1 MDDVVPSPA
10 TCLAADYPLR
20 TRTPGDWAAAVLREP
35 PALLSDHAYLEK
47 KAALNAL
54 ELLNRWP
61 DPARAQEWSVCLAS
75 IADDEASHL
84 SAVMKILTR
93 RRGRLER
100 NHRNPYASAL
110 RGLVR
115 RGKAQRELLDRL
127 LVSALIEVR
136 SCERFEVLASHC
148 LGVGRDAELG
158 RFYQRLGA
166 SERGHFTVFLRLAEF
181 AVPHDEV
188 EIRWEEMLDAE
199 AEILA
204 AQPAGPRIHSGLPES
219 NNP

>member
-1 MDDVVPSPA
+1 MQRVEPEIVTS
-10 TCLAADYPLR
+10 YPLR
-20 TRTPGDWAAAVLREP
+20 TRTPGYWADDVLREP
-35 PALLSDHAYLEK
+35 LTLLSDHAYLEK

-61 DPARAQEWSVCLAS
+61 DPACAREWSSSLAS

-84 SAVMKILTR
+84 SAVVKILTR
-93 RRGRLER
+93 RRGHLER

-115 RGKAQRELLDRL
+115 QGMAQRELLDRL

-148 LGVGRDAELG
+148 LGIGRDAELG

-181 AVPHDEV
+181 AVPRAEV
-188 EIRWEEMLDAE
+188 DGRWEEMLDAE
-199 AEILA
+199 AAILA
-204 AQPAGPRIHSGLPES
+204 AQPAGPRIHSGLPGS
-219 NNP
+219 DAP

>member
-1 MDDVVPSPA
+1 MDDATPSPIA
-10 TCLAADYPLR
+10 CLATDYPLR
-20 TRTPGDWAAAVLREP
+20 SRTPESWADAVLRKP
-35 PALLSDHAYLEK
+35 LTLLSDHAYLEK

-61 DPARAQEWSVCLAS
+61 DPARAREWAGCLAS

-84 SAVMKILTR
+84 SAVVKILTK
-93 RRGRLER
+93 RGGNLER
-100 NHRNPYASAL
+100 NHRNTYASAL

-115 RGKAQRELLDRL
+115 QGMAQRELLDRL

-148 LGVGRDAELG
+148 LGIGRDAELG

-166 SERGHFTVFLRLAEF
+166 SERGHFTVFLKLAEF
-181 AVPHDEV
+181 AVPRAEV
-188 EIRWEEMLDAE
+188 EFRWEEMLDAE
-199 AEILA
+199 AAILA
-204 AQPAGPRIHSGLPES
+204 AQPAGPRIHSGLPQ
-219 NNP
+219 PDDP